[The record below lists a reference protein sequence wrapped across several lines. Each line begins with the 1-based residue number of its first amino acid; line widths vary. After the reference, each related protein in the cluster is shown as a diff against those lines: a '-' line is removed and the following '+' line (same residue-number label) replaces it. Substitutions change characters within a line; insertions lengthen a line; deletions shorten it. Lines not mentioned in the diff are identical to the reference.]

1 VLGVEADEDSSDE
14 EDEEAQQA
22 AQHGT
27 AQHGSPGLNKAQGA
41 KVAQPELTGSRA
53 AAAAA
58 KAASAKLQQL
68 LADSVEMG
76 TAPAGAAAAKSL
88 KSRR

>member
-1 VLGVEADEDSSDE
+1 MLGVEADEPSSDE
-14 EDEEAQQA
+14 EDEADQQPV
-22 AQHGT
+22 QYGST
-27 AQHGSPGLNKAQGA
+27 AGSAPTKAQG
-41 KVAQPELTGSRA
+41 KGAQPELTGSHA

-68 LADSVEMG
+68 LADDVEMG
-76 TAPAGAAAAKSL
+76 TAPAAGAAAAKSL